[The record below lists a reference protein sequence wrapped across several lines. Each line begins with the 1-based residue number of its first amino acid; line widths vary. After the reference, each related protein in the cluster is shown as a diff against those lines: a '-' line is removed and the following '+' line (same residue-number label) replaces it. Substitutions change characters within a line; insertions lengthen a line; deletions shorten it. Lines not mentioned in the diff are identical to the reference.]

1 MTEKAPNRS
10 GKVTARVIS
19 WQPGLW
25 GVAVDYGNGEHA
37 AYPVGETRAV
47 AESEA
52 RLVEQGR
59 ASLGKYLRD
68 NYLRDR
74 DA

>member
-1 MTEKAPNRS
+1 
-10 GKVTARVIS
+10 
-19 WQPGLW
+19 
-25 GVAVDYGNGEHA
+25 VAVDYGNGEHA

-59 ASLGKYLRD
+59 ASLGKYLRHK
-68 NYLRDR
+68 YLRDR
-74 DA
+74 RA